1 MSAQADCA
9 QRKYRFHPSP
19 NNAAWVTFPLSIADD
34 AEPGVSVITADIA
47 SDDFNLKQWAEALVK
62 IE

>member
-1 MSAQADCA
+1 
-9 QRKYRFHPSP
+9 
-19 NNAAWVTFPLSIADD
+19 VTFPLSIADD

-47 SDDFNLKQWAEALVK
+47 GDDFNLKQWAEALVK